1 MSTTTRTII
10 SIIVLL
16 LGFLCMIISYLEFN
30 KEHPSTG
37 DYRQPG
43 YYNEIYPSTNTGT
56 YHKVNG
62 IHAHNNQ

>member
-1 MSTTTRTII
+1 
-10 SIIVLL
+10 
-16 LGFLCMIISYLEFN
+16 MIISYLEFN